1 MKIIYNILFTN
12 GDMGIDAGTV
22 KCTKWLDGLRF
33 IWCWFVFCKIFQL
46 ALERGTCNTL
56 FLTVIINFRAE

>member
-22 KCTKWLDGLRF
+22 KCMIRR
-33 IWCWFVFCKIFQL
+33 
-46 ALERGTCNTL
+46 LEVHLMLICL
-56 FLTVIINFRAE
+56 L